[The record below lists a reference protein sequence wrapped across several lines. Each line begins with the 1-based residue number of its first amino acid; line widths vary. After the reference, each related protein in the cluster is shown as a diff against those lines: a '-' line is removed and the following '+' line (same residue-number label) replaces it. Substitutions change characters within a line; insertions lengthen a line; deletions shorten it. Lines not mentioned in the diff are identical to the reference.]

1 MDISKKVVLFLS
13 VILLLINPNFAI
25 EDFRNVDYI
34 TPKLGASVSGQYY
47 YTNDYVDWYWA
58 TPSFESNEGYYNIY
72 EVGDTINFQITV
84 NSTKSGTLSLRV
96 YYQDETGDVKT
107 TDYEVWDLA
116 NYPNLRV
123 SQEVT
128 LTNTMYGNTLYV
140 WVLTSGGT
148 EYHSQYHTFY
158 IRKNLNTNWKYR
170 RSIDI
175 SSTEKLKDG
184 IAQITINDSDF
195 YDSATIGYEEDDAT
209 HNYAGTTT
217 DLVFTNTDQ
226 TKAYPYFINK
236 YKGGYYNYSRETSN
250 DTLIDLWI
258 NEDLNNIAVY
268 LYYDFQLLGAGSY
281 LYGNIWLVG
290 DRLDNP
296 NNPFTVHQ
304 VFSDYRWTETMFTD
318 LFNKI
323 GSLSYYRGEYLE
335 TSWTSTAKINF
346 FYNNLTTFNFK
357 TYFRESQYYES
368 RINFKSYNS
377 TNYLFKGKS
386 GLSVYYSYLYNSTQH
401 SINVGSPSVITI
413 NKIYYDS
420 NYLFFER
427 EDSTIINIS
436 ENIFNC
442 FNLFEIEL
450 YGSIPDYAGKLYWYK
465 EFADNAITYTI
476 GNQSLTTY
484 AIIQFNSMYEYDTF
498 INDLWLGGI
507 VTTDS
512 DGLFLCKDMNGSV
525 LGSIEIDTNAL
536 NGFEITLPY
545 TITNKTDFLNRS
557 DFNYSCKFITDDG
570 FSEES
575 DNLTI
580 TFESNRIYLSDI
592 LPTTQQ
598 NISSQYVGFK
608 INSEQ
613 NYTGIDTDFYHYI
626 WKVQCNTLNDNGE
639 CLEYDPLSMNFN
651 FSATNISKSYEYYE
665 VEKLDKSNWY
675 VVTYKYCK
683 SSNCSSTATRLF
695 YIYEEIETYFPPEEY
710 LDWND
715 TNVTDNED
723 FMNEMFWDNPLYYL
737 SSFLY
742 QDFIIPNIEGT
753 AQTVFLYVFTIF
765 WNFLFILLLIAIAV
779 YMKVDNLPLSL
790 GVTLAGALLFG
801 YLGWISISATTLL
814 VLVIAGVGLYL
825 KKSAG

>member
-281 LYGNIWLVG
+281 LYGDIWLVG

-304 VFSDYRWTETMFTD
+304 VFSDWRWSESLATD
-318 LFNKI
+318 IYDISFDGNYLYTRGDNIRSTGMGFGERSINFYPFKNKI
-323 GSLSYYRGEYLE
+323 TSFINKIKNMNNGWSSRGNFYYATNILFSATG
-335 TSWTSTAKINF
+335 
-346 FYNNLTTFNFK
+346 
-357 TYFRESQYYES
+357 
-368 RINFKSYNS
+368 
-377 TNYLFKGKS
+377 TNYF
-386 GLSVYYSYLYNSTQH
+386 LYNSSGSSVLVASPNAIDGIIQLNLNNNNLSETGLTTLNIPE
-401 SINVGSPSVITI
+401 SNNVFNISRIKITGYSSSGSAW
-413 NKIYYDS
+413 IYYFS
-420 NYLFFER
+420 ELPNN
-427 EDSTIINIS
+427 TIT
-436 ENIFNC
+436 F
-442 FNLFEIEL
+442 
-450 YGSIPDYAGKLYWYK
+450 
-465 EFADNAITYTI
+465 TI
-476 GNQSLTTY
+476 GNQSFTTY
-484 AIIQFNSMYEYDTF
+484 ATIQFNSMYEYDTF